1 MKSKTPKVLHEI
13 SGRSLVGHVVA
24 ASRELDPQHLVVVV
38 GHAAEQVTA
47 HLSAGET
54 PVRTAF
60 QAEQNGTGHAV
71 RMGLEELGGTV
82 EGTVV
87 VVCGD
92 TPLLS
97 GETLSA
103 LAATHTADANA
114 VTVLTAEVP
123 DSTGYGRIVRDA
135 ATGAVTEIVE
145 HKDATDAQRAIRE
158 INSGVFAFDGRLLS
172 DALGKV
178 RTDNSQGEEYLTD
191 VLSILREAGHRV
203 GASVAGDHREI
214 LGINNRLQLA
224 EARRLLNERLLERAM
239 LAGVTVV
246 DPASTLIDATVTYE
260 RDAIVH
266 PGTQL
271 LGATHLAEDAEVG
284 PNSRLKDTVVH
295 AGARVDNTVSDG
307 AEVGPG
313 ATVGP
318 FAYLRPGTRMG
329 ARSKA
334 GTYVEMKNATI
345 GEGTKVPHLSY
356 VGDATIGDHTNI
368 GAASVFVNYDGVA
381 KHHTTIGS
389 HCRTGSDNMFVAPVT
404 VGDGVYTAAV
414 RSSPRTYRPV
424 HWPWPGASSGISR
437 AGSPGSV
444 PGARRLRPLRRPR
457 RSPTAKADRKQVRQR
472 RRTVIDAHPFRL
484 ARRTSGPMRAVPDTR
499 LRRLCCDRD
508 QDDRREETDAL
519 LRPRPPRAGR
529 GGRTPTGCRSR
540 ADEGLRF
547 RQR

>member
-24 ASRELDPQHLVVVV
+24 AARELEPEHLVVVV
-38 GHAAEQVTA
+38 GHAGEQVTA
-47 HLSAGET
+47 HLARGEA

-71 RMGLEELGGTV
+71 RIGLTELGSV
-82 EGTVV
+82 EGTVIV
-87 VVCGD
+87 LCGD

-97 GETLSA
+97 GATLDA
-103 LAATHTADANA
+103 LARTHAADGNA
-114 VTVLTAEVP
+114 VTVLSAEVP
-123 DSTGYGRIVRDA
+123 DATGYGRIVRDSA
-135 ATGAVTEIVE
+135 SGAVTEIVE
-145 HKDATDAQRAIRE
+145 HKDASESVRAIRE
-158 INSGVFAFDGRLLS
+158 INSGVFAFDGALLA
-172 DALGKV
+172 DALGKL

-203 GASVAGDHREI
+203 GACVAADHREI
-214 LGINNRLQLA
+214 LGINNRVQLA
-224 EARRLLNERLLERAM
+224 EARRLLNARLLERAM

-246 DPASTLIDATVTYE
+246 DPASTLVDVTVTFGQ
-260 RDAIVH
+260 DAVVH

-271 LGATHLAEDAEVG
+271 LGATHVGEDAEVG
-284 PNSRLKDTVVH
+284 PNSRLTDTVVH
-295 AGARVDNTVSDG
+295 AGARVDNTVADG

-318 FAYLRPGTRMG
+318 YAYLRPGTRLG
-329 ARSKA
+329 PKAKA

-404 VGDGVYTAAV
+404 VGDGVYTAAGSV
-414 RSSPRTYRPV
+414 ITKDVP
-424 HWPWPGASSGISR
+424 SGSLAVARGQQRNI
-437 AGSPGSV
+437 AGWVARKRPGS
-444 PGARRLRPLRRPR
+444 A
-457 RSPTAKADRKQVRQR
+457 AAQ
-472 RRTVIDAHPFRL
+472 AAL
-484 ARRTSGPMRAVPDTR
+484 AA
-499 LRRLCCDRD
+499 
-508 QDDRREETDAL
+508 TD
-519 LRPRPPRAGR
+519 G
-529 GGRTPTGCRSR
+529 S
-540 ADEGLRF
+540 EGES
-547 RQR
+547 